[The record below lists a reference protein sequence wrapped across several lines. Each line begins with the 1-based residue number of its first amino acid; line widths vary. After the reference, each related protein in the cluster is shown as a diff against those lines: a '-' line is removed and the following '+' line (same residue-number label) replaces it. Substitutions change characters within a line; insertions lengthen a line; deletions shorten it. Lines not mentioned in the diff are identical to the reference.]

1 MSAIDIIIWI
11 VILGVIAAGIVIAIH
26 YSSDIS
32 TASNVHADVQNTSA
46 LVSDI
51 REAWQG
57 YPNYSTIS
65 DTDVINAKAV
75 PSAITISGGNSL
87 SNVFGDPIT
96 LAADTT
102 NTNAFD
108 LTDTVPNDACAA
120 IANSVLQNVTSLTV
134 NGTAVTLPVTDPA
147 AIGQACGTT
156 DPSTITEVYS
166 GM

>member
-75 PSAITISGGNSL
+75 PSAITVSGSNL
-87 SNVFGDPIT
+87 TNVFGDAIT
-96 LAADTT
+96 LGPDSN

-108 LTDTVPNDACAA
+108 LTDIVPNKACAA
-120 IANSVLQNVTSLTV
+120 IANAVMQNVTSLTI

-147 AIGQACGTT
+147 TIGDACGTT
-156 DPSTITEVYS
+156 DPSTIVETYS